1 MLKSLEMFGFKSF
14 ADRTRFDFSRG
25 ITCVVGPNGSGK
37 SNVVD
42 SIKWVLGDQSP
53 KSLRGKDMTDVIF
66 NGASGRKPAAFAE
79 ALLTFDNTERYL
91 ALDAAEVQIG
101 RRLWRSGDSEY
112 LINQQPAR
120 LKDIKDLFMGTGG
133 GSSGYSIIEQGRV
146 DQILQANA
154 AARRSVFE
162 EAAGVSRYKARKEE
176 ATRKLERV
184 EQNLLRLRDIVDE
197 VESQLNTTRSQAS
210 KAAKYREISTELR
223 EWWFGLAAD
232 DHRHFSVQL
241 ATVEQELHGG
251 EARLA
256 DLSIRQQELEQKLSV
271 FDAEL
276 AEIDMRLRLAEKSAS
291 GNRESVVRHESTMR
305 HLTGR
310 QKELGTDLDRLR
322 RQRVTMQARAREITD
337 ELQTS
342 EDELS
347 RSDTEHVRLQAELN
361 AAETELSELTR
372 QLKADNA
379 TLDRERQKQLE
390 LTQQSIATQQRVSG
404 LLSQCDAAHSAA
416 ISVGQRLSQ
425 HEANIIASQSEV
437 LRRQAAVE
445 VVLSEIGQLDDRVRE
460 IRDRQQKLVT
470 EQERIQQQLREQREE
485 RSAKQSQ
492 QAVLE
497 DLERRQEGLGI
508 GVKEI
513 LSRAQTSNY
522 APWSSILGS
531 VADLIE
537 ADLDEAAILEV
548 ALGSRAQLIVVRELL
563 PIVEYLNGGA
573 SRFSGRVGFVE
584 VGTLIR
590 ANSDSNHSVPGE
602 PASVSPR
609 TVTLSAEVPGLTP
622 SGSPIETDESSS
634 FVSPDLSGHI
644 GVIKRADQLV
654 SLKSGHPGLAEAL
667 LGTTWVVSTLDVA
680 FELARGEGRG
690 CRFVSLQGELLE
702 DDGTL
707 YAGVVRSESS
717 LLTRRSELRR
727 LKNDLIR
734 LDRTIA
740 DGERQLNDITQSL
753 KSVERTIDSATS
765 EKQEI
770 ADRLAQTR
778 SDVAIQR
785 QEVDRL
791 VKDRE
796 VIQAEAA
803 RFESLAAEL
812 VLQIDQAQREH
823 TWFED
828 NLASLRESFVAL
840 EADVAQRD
848 QRRQLLAQQQVE
860 QRLLLAKH
868 EDRVQSLQTNVVRL
882 REEQKQRDEQ
892 FNEAERRFVAVS
904 AQSRQL
910 NLQVLNTNAE
920 LWELQLFDEQFSAEV
935 AAVLA
940 DKEQLRN
947 RKSTFAE
954 DEARLRS
961 QRREL
966 ADRLHTHEIA
976 ARDARHQLQVCAER
990 IEEEYQLTL
999 DEVVASGASAVS
1011 LWQVERKSSS
1021 LKLRVAESPD
1031 DEDPETKTSSE
1042 STEMTS
1048 NDDADASTDAD
1059 ELTVEIGDDDV
1070 SAARD
1075 ADAASVS
1082 TEVASQPTVNEVP
1095 FIEIRPE
1102 LEQRV
1107 NRLRRKL
1114 KMMGSVNTDSLK
1126 DLDELDERYQHLS
1139 SQLQDLDEAKATLEE
1154 IIRQINGESQR
1165 IFLETFDTIRLNFQ
1179 DMFRKLFG
1187 GGEGDVI
1194 LEDPNDVLDCGIEIV
1209 ARPPGKELRSISLLS
1224 GGEKTMTAVGL
1235 LMAIFRS
1242 KPSPFCILDEVDAAL
1257 DEANVERYS
1266 GVIKEFKTT
1275 TQFIMITH
1283 SKRSMQ
1289 VGDIL
1294 YGVTM
1299 EQSGVSKRMAVRFED
1314 VSSDGNCRV
1323 APGPGSNTNAA

>member
-241 ATVEQELHGG
+241 AAVEQELQGG
-251 EARLA
+251 EERLA
-256 DLSIRQQELEQKLSV
+256 DLSNRQQELEQKLSV

-291 GNRESVVRHESTMR
+291 GNRESVVRHESTLR

-337 ELQTS
+337 ELQAS
-342 EDELS
+342 EEELS
-347 RSDTEHVRLQAELN
+347 RSDAEHARLQAELN

-372 QLKADNA
+372 QLKTDNA

-390 LTQQSIATQQRVSG
+390 LTQQSTATQQRVSG
-404 LLSQCDAAHSAA
+404 LQSQCEAAHTAA
-416 ISVGQRLSQ
+416 ISVGQRLAQ
-425 HEANIIASQSEV
+425 HEADIIASQSEV
-437 LRRQAAVE
+437 LRRQAAVD
-445 VVLSEIGQLDDRVRE
+445 VVLSEVGQLDDRVRE
-460 IRDRQQKLVT
+460 IRDRQQKLIA

-548 ALGSRAQLIVVRELL
+548 ALGNRAQLIVVRELQ

-584 VGTLIR
+584 VGTLTNPTR
-590 ANSDSNHSVPGE
+590 QRGRMLATTPYLESLASERRNTESLEASALASASGYVE
-602 PASVSPR
+602 P
-609 TVTLSAEVPGLTP
+609 SA
-622 SGSPIETDESSS
+622 

-707 YAGVVRSESS
+707 YAGAVRSESS

-727 LKNDLIR
+727 LKNDLLR

-740 DGERQLNDITQSL
+740 DGERQLSDITQSL
-753 KSVERTIDSATS
+753 RSVERTIDSATS
-765 EKQEI
+765 EKQEL
-770 ADRLAQTR
+770 ADRLAQAR
-778 SDVAIQR
+778 SDVAAQR
-785 QEVDRL
+785 QEVERL

-823 TWFED
+823 AWFED
-828 NLASLRESFVAL
+828 NLASLRESFATL
-840 EADVAQRD
+840 EADVARRD
-848 QRRQLLAQQQVE
+848 QHRQVLAQQQVD
-860 QRLLLAKH
+860 QRLQLAKH
-868 EDRVQSLQTNVVRL
+868 EERVQSLQTTVVRL
-882 REEQKQRDEQ
+882 RDEQKQRDEQ
-892 FNEAERRFVAVS
+892 LDEAERRFVAVS
-904 AQSRQL
+904 AQSRQI

-954 DEARLRS
+954 DEARLRA

-966 ADRLHTHEIA
+966 ADRLHANEIA

-999 DEVVASGASAVS
+999 DDVVASGASAVT
-1011 LWQVERKSSS
+1011 LWQAERNSNSI
-1021 LKLRVAESPD
+1021 KLRVAESS
-1031 DEDPETKTSSE
+1031 DEEEVEADSSTE
-1042 STEMTS
+1042 STENSTEMT
-1048 NDDADASTDAD
+1048 NDESHESAEAVDAVESAEGPNADAPNES
-1059 ELTVEIGDDDV
+1059 
-1070 SAARD
+1070 SAA
-1075 ADAASVS
+1075 ASLPAA
-1082 TEVASQPTVNEVP
+1082 NEIP
-1095 FIEIRPE
+1095 FLEIRPE
-1102 LEQRV
+1102 LEARV

-1139 SQLQDLDEAKATLEE
+1139 SQLQDLDEAKSTLEE

-1165 IFLETFDTIRLNFQ
+1165 IFLETFETIRLNFQ
-1179 DMFRKLFG
+1179 QMFRKLFG

-1194 LEDPNDVLDCGIEIV
+1194 LEDPNDVLDCGIDIV

-1266 GVIKEFKTT
+1266 GVVKEFKTT

-1314 VSSDGNCRV
+1314 VSSDGNFRV
-1323 APGPGSNTNAA
+1323 TPGPGPNTNAA

>member
-241 ATVEQELHGG
+241 TAVEQELHGG

-256 DLSIRQQELEQKLSV
+256 DLSNRQQELEQKLSV

-291 GNRESVVRHESTMR
+291 GNRESVVRHESTLR

-337 ELQTS
+337 ELQAS
-342 EDELS
+342 EEELS
-347 RSDTEHVRLQAELN
+347 RSDAEHARLQAELN

-372 QLKADNA
+372 QLKTDNA

-390 LTQQSIATQQRVSG
+390 LTQQSTATQQRVSG
-404 LLSQCDAAHSAA
+404 LQSQCDAAHTAA
-416 ISVGQRLSQ
+416 ISVGQRLAQ
-425 HEANIIASQSEV
+425 HEADIIASQSEV
-437 LRRQAAVE
+437 LRRQAAVD
-445 VVLSEIGQLDDRVRE
+445 VVLSEVGQLDDRVRE
-460 IRDRQQKLVT
+460 IRDRQQKLIA

-485 RSAKQSQ
+485 RSAKHSQ

-522 APWSSILGS
+522 VPWSSILGS

-548 ALGSRAQLIVVRELL
+548 ALGNRAQLIVVRELQ

-584 VGTLIR
+584 VGTLTNPTR
-590 ANSDSNHSVPGE
+590 QRGRMLSTTMNTELLTSGQQNTESLEASALASASGYVE
-602 PASVSPR
+602 P
-609 TVTLSAEVPGLTP
+609 
-622 SGSPIETDESSS
+622 SS

-707 YAGVVRSESS
+707 YAGAVRSESS

-727 LKNDLIR
+727 LKNDLLR

-740 DGERQLNDITQSL
+740 DGERQLSDITQSL

-765 EKQEI
+765 EKQEL
-770 ADRLAQTR
+770 ADRLAQAR
-778 SDVAIQR
+778 SDVAAQR
-785 QEVDRL
+785 QEVERL

-823 TWFED
+823 AWFED
-828 NLASLRESFVAL
+828 NLASLRESFATL
-840 EADVAQRD
+840 EADVARRD
-848 QRRQLLAQQQVE
+848 QHRQVLAQQQVD
-860 QRLLLAKH
+860 QRLQLAKH
-868 EDRVQSLQTNVVRL
+868 EERVQSLQTTVVRL
-882 REEQKQRDEQ
+882 RDEQKQRDEQ
-892 FNEAERRFVAVS
+892 LDEAERRFVAVS
-904 AQSRQL
+904 AQSRQI

-954 DEARLRS
+954 DEARLRA

-966 ADRLHTHEIA
+966 ADRLHANEIA

-999 DEVVASGASAVS
+999 DDVVASGASAVT
-1011 LWQVERKSSS
+1011 LWRAERNSSS
-1021 LKLRVAESPD
+1021 LKLRVAESS
-1031 DEDPETKTSSE
+1031 DEEEVEADSSTE
-1042 STEMTS
+1042 SAENSTEMT
-1048 NDDADASTDAD
+1048 NDETHESAEAVDAVESAEGPNADAPNEPS
-1059 ELTVEIGDDDV
+1059 E
-1070 SAARD
+1070 
-1075 ADAASVS
+1075 AASLP
-1082 TEVASQPTVNEVP
+1082 AANEIP
-1095 FIEIRPE
+1095 FLEIRPE
-1102 LEQRV
+1102 LEARV

-1165 IFLETFDTIRLNFQ
+1165 IFLETFETIRLNFQ
-1179 DMFRKLFG
+1179 QMFRKLFG

-1194 LEDPNDVLDCGIEIV
+1194 LEDPNDVLDCGIDIV

-1266 GVIKEFKTT
+1266 GVVKEFKTT

-1314 VSSDGNCRV
+1314 VSSDGNFRV
-1323 APGPGSNTNAA
+1323 TPGPGPNTNAA

>member
-53 KSLRGKDMTDVIF
+53 KSLRGKDMMDVIF

-79 ALLTFDNTERYL
+79 VLLTFDNAERYL
-91 ALDAAEVQIG
+91 SVDAAEVQIG

-197 VESQLNTTRSQAS
+197 VESQLNTTRTQAS
-210 KAAKYREISTELR
+210 KAAKFREISTELR

-241 ATVEQELHGG
+241 ASVEQELQGG
-251 EARLA
+251 EARLT
-256 DLSIRQQELEQKLSV
+256 DLTTRQQDLEQKLSV

-276 AEIDMRLRLAEKSAS
+276 AEIDMRLRQAEKSAS
-291 GNRESVVRHESTMR
+291 GNRESVVRHESTLR

-310 QKELGTDLDRLR
+310 QKELGSDLDRLR
-322 RQRVTMQARAREITD
+322 RQRVTMQARAREMTI
-337 ELQTS
+337 ELKTS

-347 RSDTEHVRLQAELN
+347 RSDADHARLQVKLTST
-361 AAETELSELTR
+361 ETELMELSR
-372 QLKADNA
+372 QLKADHA

-390 LTQQSIATQQRVSG
+390 LTQQSTATQQRKLG
-404 LLSQCDAAHSAA
+404 LQSQCDAAHTAA
-416 ISVGQRLSQ
+416 ISVGLRLTQ
-425 HEANIIASQSEV
+425 HEADIIASQSEV

-445 VVLSEIGQLDDRVRE
+445 SVLSEVGQLDERVRE
-460 IRDRQQKLVT
+460 IRDRQQKLAA
-470 EQERIQQQLREQREE
+470 EQERIQQQLREQRED

-513 LSRAQTSNY
+513 LSRAQTSDY
-522 APWSSILGS
+522 APWTSILGS

-548 ALGSRAQLIVVRELL
+548 ALGSRAQLIVVCELQ

-584 VGTLIR
+584 VGTLTNPKR
-590 ANSDSNHSVPGE
+590 QRGRSLQTTLNSDSESLE
-602 PASVSPR
+602 ASA
-609 TVTLSAEVPGLTP
+609 LADA
-622 SGSPIETDESSS
+622 SGYFSLSS
-634 FVSPDLSGHI
+634 FVSPDLSGHV

-707 YAGVVRSESS
+707 YAGAVRSESS

-727 LKNDLIR
+727 LKNDLLR
-734 LDRTIA
+734 LDRTIS
-740 DGERQLNDITQSL
+740 DGERQLSDITQSL

-765 EKQEI
+765 EKQEL
-770 ADRLAQTR
+770 ADRLAQAR
-778 SDVAIQR
+778 SDVAAQR
-785 QEVDRL
+785 QEVERL
-791 VKDRE
+791 IKERD

-803 RFESLAAEL
+803 RFESLGAEL

-823 TWFED
+823 AWFED
-828 NLASLRESFVAL
+828 NLASLRDSFVAL
-840 EADVAQRD
+840 EAGVAHRD
-848 QRRQLLAQQQVE
+848 QLRQLLAQQQVD

-868 EDRVQSLQTNVVRL
+868 EERAQSLQISVVRL
-882 REEQKQRDEQ
+882 RDEQKQRDEQ
-892 FNEAERRFVAVS
+892 LDEAERRLATVT

-935 AAVLA
+935 AAVLE
-940 DKEQLRN
+940 DKERLRN
-947 RKSTFAE
+947 QKATFAE
-954 DEARLRS
+954 DEARLRA

-966 ADRLHTHEIA
+966 ADRLHAQEIA
-976 ARDARHQLQVCAER
+976 ARDARHQLQICAER
-990 IEEEYQLTL
+990 IEEEYQLSL
-999 DEVVASGASAVS
+999 EEVVASGASALA
-1011 LWQVERKSSS
+1011 LWQSERQSSS
-1021 LKLRVAESPD
+1021 LKLRVSE
-1031 DEDPETKTSSE
+1031 SSE
-1042 STEMTS
+1042 E
-1048 NDDADASTDAD
+1048 D
-1059 ELTVEIGDDDV
+1059 ELEAEASMEATESAEETAADDPRE
-1070 SAARD
+1070 S
-1075 ADAASVS
+1075 
-1082 TEVASQPTVNEVP
+1082 NEVSHLAAAADVA
-1095 FIEIRPE
+1095 FIDIRPE

-1126 DLDELDERYQHLS
+1126 DLDELDGRYQHLS

-1165 IFLETFDTIRLNFQ
+1165 MFLETFETIRLNFQ
-1179 DMFRKLFG
+1179 QMFRKLFG

-1194 LEDPNDVLDCGIEIV
+1194 LEDPNDVLDCGIDIV

-1266 GVIKEFKTT
+1266 GVVKEFKTT

-1314 VSSDGNCRV
+1314 VSSDGNFRV
-1323 APGPGSNTNAA
+1323 APGPGSNSNAA